1 MLNIESL
8 LGQIPKELADRKKK
22 KREMQ
27 KLFQTYGQ
35 ELVVYG
41 HGNLGIELEKGL
53 ENADWPVRCFLD
65 AKKPTDLSQKNINLK
80 DAKQY
85 LSENAIIIVALFLF
99 PHTKN
104 SSVQRG
110 CRIKSQGHR

>member
-35 ELVVYG
+35 ELVVLLLKN
-41 HGNLGIELEKGL
+41 NLGKRYRK
-53 ENADWPVRCFLD
+53 W
-65 AKKPTDLSQKNINLK
+65 
-80 DAKQY
+80 
-85 LSENAIIIVALFLF
+85 
-99 PHTKN
+99 
-104 SSVQRG
+104 
-110 CRIKSQGHR
+110 